1 MFGCA
6 MDKPQG
12 LYVGV
17 YSGSDVIDAD
27 YERCLASMQELDG
40 AGTGLQQGI
49 LAVLV
54 TDPECPRVPPAWRKR
69 MAEFN
74 DAVKARIYCLAL
86 VTTSPLIRGVLTAI
100 NWLSPPKAGHQLVAH
115 ATFELARRWGET
127 VRGAPL
133 PRLTELLAEARRR
146 SR

>member
-1 MFGCA
+1 MFGFA

-17 YSGSDVIDAD
+17 YSGSEVPDGD
-27 YERCLASMQELDG
+27 YERCLASMQELDV
-40 AGTGLQQGI
+40 AGVGLQQGI

-54 TDPECPRVPPAWRKR
+54 TDPDCPRVPPAWRKR

-74 DAVKARIYCLAL
+74 NDVKSRLYCLAL

-100 NWLSPPKAGHQLVAH
+100 NWLSPPKAGHQLVAQ
-115 ATFELARRWGET
+115 ATFEQARRWSET
-127 VRGAPL
+127 VRGVPL
-133 PRLTELLAEARRR
+133 PRLNDLLSEARRR